1 VSHRGV
7 VDGWASRDAAC
18 QAGGLGSIPVPARPT
33 FSVEKWLF
41 YVTLR
46 PGARC
51 KHCNGTVSDKP
62 RRLLRH
68 QRAQAHNSTLYRRQH
83 SFIKRNRTIALYR
96 KIQKIAV
103 ASSLWRLEV
112 GLSVQTRVISQ
123 TRCPGS
129 DFKVKTVESK
139 GVPHLEAW
147 EYRIQRTA

>member
-1 VSHRGV
+1 MAERLATLPAKQV
-7 VDGWASRDAAC
+7 AC
-18 QAGGLGSIPVPARPT
+18 VRLPVPARPT

-68 QRAQAHNSTLYRRQH
+68 QRAQAHNSTLNRRQH

-112 GLSVQTRVISQ
+112 GLSVQTLVCRW
-123 TRCPGS
+123 CPGS
-129 DFKVKTVESK
+129 DFKVKTVESD

-147 EYRIQRTA
+147 EYRIQGTA